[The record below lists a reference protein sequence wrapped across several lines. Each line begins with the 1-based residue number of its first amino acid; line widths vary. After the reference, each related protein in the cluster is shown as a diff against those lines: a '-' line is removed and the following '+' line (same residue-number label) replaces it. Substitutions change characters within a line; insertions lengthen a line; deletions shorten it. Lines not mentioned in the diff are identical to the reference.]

1 MALDGPLLHGELT
14 HRVLACA
21 YEVHT
26 RLGPGLLE
34 SVYRTCLVRE
44 LNLNSL
50 HAETEVPVGIEYRG
64 STLDAGF
71 RADVVV
77 EGRLLLELKAVER
90 LMPIHEAQILTYLR
104 LSKIQ
109 VGLLLNFNV
118 TSLKNGI
125 RRLVCQKAQYP
136 TKSAK

>member
-26 RLGPGLLE
+26 RLGPGLLQ
-34 SVYRTCLVRE
+34 SVYRTCLVHE
-44 LNLNSL
+44 LKLNSL
-50 HAETEVPVGIEYRG
+50 RAEAEVPVEIEYRG

-77 EGRLLLELKAVER
+77 ERTLLLELKAVER
-90 LMPIHEAQILTYLR
+90 LMPIHVAQTLTYLR

-125 RRLVCQKAQYP
+125 RRLVCQEALRY
-136 TKSAK
+136 TKSPK